1 MPVAVI
7 AFSLRPHRSG
17 YIVTILRHGV
27 NTLRLLFETKGLA
40 RWISL
45 RQPPTWYVLSPMRG
59 SRLQGE
65 GWRGSLAWREGG
77 RREGE
82 VVALSHQISV
92 AGAGSTLAGRSG
104 SGFPRLSPDFGPP
117 SIASS
122 HVPDEHG
129 ELRSAAASTGPML
142 SFAADATARS
152 SPRHGRDTLPKPLQE
167 GKGTPRESR
176 DRSSRVAIEL

>member
-7 AFSLRPHRSG
+7 AFSLRPHQSG

-27 NTLRLLFETKGLA
+27 NTLKLLFETKGL

-59 SRLQGE
+59 SRLQRRLEALVGQ
-65 GWRGSLAWREGG
+65 AGG
-77 RREGE
+77 RAGE

-129 ELRSAAASTGPML
+129 ELCSAAASTGPMP

-152 SPRHGRDTLPKPLQE
+152 SPRHGRDTLQKPLQE